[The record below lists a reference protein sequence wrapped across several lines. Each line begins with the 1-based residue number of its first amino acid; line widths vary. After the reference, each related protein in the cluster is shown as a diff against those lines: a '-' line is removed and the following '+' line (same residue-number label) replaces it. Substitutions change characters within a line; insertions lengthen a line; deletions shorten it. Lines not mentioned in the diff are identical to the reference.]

1 MYSYSLFNAF
11 SSLCMYDTGSNTVTP
26 RPGSSASSSTRSV
39 GKSYKTMCNACDS
52 VHAIVSLNCTF
63 SDSDDSDF
71 TATCVGI
78 VV

>member
-1 MYSYSLFNAF
+1 
-11 SSLCMYDTGSNTVTP
+11 MYDTRSNTVTP
-26 RPGSSASSSTRSV
+26 GPIPAVSRASSSTRSV
-39 GKSYKTMCNACDS
+39 GKSYKIMCNACDS

-63 SDSDDSDF
+63 SDSDDSGF